1 MYKNNFCP
9 KVAQKKFYLCIIIF
23 GDKIPHNRY
32 RLLAYRPTHTTYPII
47 PIERHKFS
55 KRHVFHVAWR
65 CFAIAQHDRHVSF
78 RARPVGRRGVSMS
91 SRTHVRDLMPYVLAG
106 DSSRQSLSEWQEGM
120 VVFHGIYRKSRLTAA
135 FPVEGRSFYRMIV
148 ISSIRFLAPA
158 YLSIM
163 KST

>member
-65 CFAIAQHDRHVSF
+65 YFAIAQHDRHVSF

-91 SRTHVRDLMPYVLAG
+91 SRTRHRRCERSHAIRLSRRFFKAKPFRMTSFVRIIVFTE
-106 DSSRQSLSEWQEGM
+106 DSSALCTTE
-120 VVFHGIYRKSRLTAA
+120 
-135 FPVEGRSFYRMIV
+135 
-148 ISSIRFLAPA
+148 
-158 YLSIM
+158 
-163 KST
+163 

>member
-55 KRHVFHVAWR
+55 KRLVFHVAWR

-91 SRTHVRDLMPYVLAG
+91 SRTHVRDLIQNRLGG
-106 DSSRQSLSEWQEGM
+106 DASLSLSMTDTWQEILPPYGRQNDR
-120 VVFHGIYRKSRLTAA
+120 HWQGILQSKAFQDDKGTRK
-135 FPVEGRSFYRMIV
+135 
-148 ISSIRFLAPA
+148 
-158 YLSIM
+158 
-163 KST
+163 